1 VLDRYKRAYELDV
14 GKTVG
19 RAAANQPLREGLEA
33 TTLQSVAGGA
43 GPVSFDLTVRRGA
56 SGALR
61 AYLSPTQVGH
71 TEGEQARAVAGMIV
85 GRLSSR
91 TKMALGLSQSAQV
104 LQQRLSG
111 QFGQAFLVAEEPL
124 SRAGF
129 RSAQSASV
137 AIRHALGPIAVSVA
151 SERGR
156 EWLPGPSPGLA
167 RSAYRNLS
175 VAIVGRSGRAS
186 YALGVTRHNESDSV
200 LGSRFSATLLAGGAD
215 TTFVDGSVRFDLGRG
230 WRTDG
235 SYRRGWTR
243 ASGGSPA
250 QSGSL
255 VTDGFAA
262 SVAKT
267 GLLASQDRLGFRLS
281 QPLRVRGGGL
291 GLYLPVDYSYAT
303 QTAAYD
309 NRNMRLTPSGRELD
323 YEVAYGFGMWGGQV
337 DLNAFVRTDPGHIS
351 GERRDTGG
359 AIRFKV
365 GL

>member
-1 VLDRYKRAYELDV
+1 
-14 GKTVG
+14 
-19 RAAANQPLREGLEA
+19 
-33 TTLQSVAGGA
+33 
-43 GPVSFDLTVRRGA
+43 
-56 SGALR
+56 
-61 AYLSPTQVGH
+61 
-71 TEGEQARAVAGMIV
+71 
-85 GRLSSR
+85 
-91 TKMALGLSQSAQV
+91 
-104 LQQRLSG
+104 
-111 QFGQAFLVAEEPL
+111 
-124 SRAGF
+124 
-129 RSAQSASV
+129 
-137 AIRHALGPIAVSVA
+137 
-151 SERGR
+151 
-156 EWLPGPSPGLA
+156 
-167 RSAYRNLS
+167 
-175 VAIVGRSGRAS
+175 
-186 YALGVTRHNESDSV
+186 
-200 LGSRFSATLLAGGAD
+200 
-215 TTFVDGSVRFDLGRG
+215 
-230 WRTDG
+230 
-235 SYRRGWTR
+235 
-243 ASGGSPA
+243 
-250 QSGSL
+250 